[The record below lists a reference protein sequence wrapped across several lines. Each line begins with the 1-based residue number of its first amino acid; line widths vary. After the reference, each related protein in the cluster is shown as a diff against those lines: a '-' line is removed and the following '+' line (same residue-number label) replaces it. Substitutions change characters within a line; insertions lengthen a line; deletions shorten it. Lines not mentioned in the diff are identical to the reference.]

1 MRRLATVVVVTG
13 VMLIAGGDFGGPP
26 LPGQPGSPSVAG
38 GPLLMPAVQSTCEA
52 PSLVYLIGKPRTQ
65 IPVPVDPSRRR
76 VSCTTCPVTEDFRPE
91 RTDILFD
98 QNTGLVTAV
107 KCG

>member
-1 MRRLATVVVVTG
+1 MRRLATVLVVIG
-13 VMLIAGGDFGGPP
+13 VMLVAGGDLGGPP
-26 LPGQPGSPSVAG
+26 LPGQPGSSSAG
-38 GPLLMPAVQSTCEA
+38 GSTLMPAVQSSCEA
-52 PSLVYLIGKPRTQ
+52 PSLVYLIGKPKTQ

-76 VSCTTCPVTEDFRPE
+76 VSCTTCPVTEDVRPE